1 MAAEVA
7 GERVTGPRPVQAP
20 SDRQLRQ
27 TIRDEL
33 RRVLDECAPLDGLD
47 ALWPGWPPPP
57 MRWWALD
64 RLDAA
69 DSEETE

>member
-1 MAAEVA
+1 MA
-7 GERVTGPRPVQAP
+7 GERVTGPGPRPVQAP
-20 SDRQLRQ
+20 GDRQLRQ

-33 RRVLDECAPLDGLD
+33 RRVAEELE
-47 ALWPGWPPPP
+47 PPSIYLLA
-57 MRWWALD
+57 ALD

>member
-1 MAAEVA
+1 MA
-7 GERVTGPRPVQAP
+7 GERVTGPGPRSVQAA

-33 RRVLDECAPLDGLD
+33 RRVLAQSDPNEWLDVDELVA
-47 ALWPGWPPPP
+47 
-57 MRWWALD
+57 ALD

-69 DSEETE
+69 DSEEIE

>member
-1 MAAEVA
+1 MT
-7 GERVTGPRPVQAP
+7 GPGPRPVQAA

-27 TIRDEL
+27 LIRDEL
-33 RRVLDECAPLDGLD
+33 RRVLEDCAPLGSLNE
-47 ALWPGWPPPP
+47 L
-57 MRWWALD
+57 RWALD